1 MNFFGDKIK
10 ETLALFS
17 DDAEKY
23 SDFLDKIGEVCGGK
37 IAANA
42 SKVDRVGVK
51 LEGNSVIL
59 PPETLENIED
69 LKNCGYLGSI
79 LPEIWGGKALPKL
92 FDIAAIEMISRADAS
107 LMTLVS
113 LTETGLLI
121 DQYGTDEQKNRILP
135 RIANGKITCAIA
147 LSEAG
152 AGSDLQA
159 VETVA
164 REENG
169 VWYISG
175 TKHFV
180 TNGGADIMLVLARS
194 EEGVSGGR
202 GLSLFIRE
210 KNADNNCK
218 ILKTLDKHGICGSP
232 TCDIRFEKAKCE
244 LLGRKRFGLVKYTM
258 ELLISARL
266 SVAAQA
272 LGIAEAA
279 WAEAEK
285 YAGNRMQFDK
295 KIAELPQVARMLE
308 EMKES
313 VAVTRLA
320 VYSAASKFDEMR
332 KAGDEPQSPENAEKV
347 REIRSVVE
355 FLVPLVKFL
364 AAVTAEKVTRD
375 ALQIH
380 GGTGYI
386 RGVAVERLVR
396 DARITSIYEGTSQI
410 QISAVARK
418 TADGLFEKFIGQF
431 LSENGKSE
439 TAGKIMSRAGKLTSL
454 SAALA
459 ENGKIGFFEKELAFS
474 AALIFSAALDISF
487 GNGKFFRGNFFDRLL
502 SETDFFLSLAGA
514 GNAI

>member
-17 DDAEKY
+17 SDSGKY
-23 SDFLDKIGEVCGGK
+23 SDFLDKIGEVCGGN

-42 SKVDRVGVK
+42 SKVDRIGVK

-59 PPETLENIED
+59 PPETLENIEN
-69 LKNCGYLGSI
+69 LKNCGYLGSV

-135 RIANGKITCAIA
+135 RIASGKLTCAIA

-169 VWYISG
+169 VWYLSG

-202 GLSLFIRE
+202 GLSLFIRD
-210 KNADNNCK
+210 KNADDNCK

-244 LLGRKRFGLVKYTM
+244 LLGRRRFGLVKYTM

-279 WAEAEK
+279 LAEAEK
-285 YAGNRMQFDK
+285 YAGNRMQFGT
-295 KIAELPQVARMLE
+295 KIVELPQVARMLE

-313 VAVTRLA
+313 VSVTRLA

-332 KAGDEPQSPENAEKV
+332 KAACEPQSPENAEKL

-380 GGTGYI
+380 GGTGYL

-410 QISAVARK
+410 QISAVVRK
-418 TADGLFEKFIGQF
+418 TADGMLEKLAEQL
-431 LSENGKSE
+431 LSGNGKSE
-439 TAGKIMSRAGKLTSL
+439 TAVKIVSCARQLTSL
-454 SAALA
+454 AANLS
-459 ENGKIGFFEKELAFS
+459 ENGKIEFCEKEIAFS
-474 AALIFSAALDISF
+474 AVFLSVAILIAAYEPDNFSR
-487 GNGKFFRGNFFDRLL
+487 GKFFLSLL
-502 SETDFFLSLAGA
+502 AKVDFFLSV
-514 GNAI
+514 IEVS

>member
-1 MNFFGDKIK
+1 MNFYSDKIR
-10 ETLALFS
+10 ETLSLFS
-17 DDAEKY
+17 SDSGKY
-23 SDFLDKIGEVCGGK
+23 SGFLDKIGEICGGK
-37 IAANA
+37 IASNA
-42 SKVDRVGVK
+42 AKVDRAGVK
-51 LEGNSVIL
+51 LEKNSVIL
-59 PPETLENIED
+59 PPETLENIEN
-69 LKNCGYLGSI
+69 LKNCGYAGAV
-79 LPEIWGGKALPKL
+79 LPEIYGGKSLPKL
-92 FDIAAIEMISRADAS
+92 FDIAAVEMISRADAS

-113 LTETGLLI
+113 LSETGLLI
-121 DQYGTDEQKNRILP
+121 DSYGTEEQKNRILP
-135 RIANGKITCAIA
+135 GIAGGKLSCAIA

-169 VWYISG
+169 EWYLSG

-210 KNADNNCK
+210 KNADEKCK

-232 TCDIRFEKAKCE
+232 TCNVRFERAKCE
-244 LLGRKRFGLVKYTM
+244 LLGRRRFGLVKYAA
-258 ELLISARL
+258 ELLLSARL

-279 WAEAEK
+279 LSEGEK
-285 YAGNRMQFDK
+285 YAENRMQFGK
-295 KIAELPQVARMLE
+295 KIAELPQVAEMLE
-308 EMKES
+308 RMRES

-320 VYSAASKFDEMR
+320 VYFAASKFDEMR
-332 KAGDEPQSPENAEKV
+332 KAAGEPETPENAEKL
-347 REIRSVVE
+347 REIRSLVE
-355 FLVPLVKFL
+355 FLVPLVKL
-364 AAVTAEKVTRD
+364 MSAETAEKTARD

-380 GGTGYI
+380 GGNGYL

-418 TADGLFEKFIGQF
+418 TADGLAGKFVEQL
-431 LSENGKSE
+431 LSENEDPE
-439 TAGKIMSRAGKLTSL
+439 TAGKILSCVRKLTSV

-459 ENGKIGFFEKELAFS
+459 ENGKVGFFEKELAFS
-474 AALIFSAALDISF
+474 AALVFSAALAASF
-487 GNGKFFRGNFFDRLL
+487 GNGKFFRGNFFTRLL
-502 SETDFFLSLAGA
+502 QEAGFFLSVAGA
-514 GNAI
+514 SDSI

>member
-1 MNFFGDKIK
+1 MNFFTDKIR
-10 ETLALFS
+10 EDLSLFS
-17 DDAEKY
+17 NDSEKY
-23 SDFLDKIGEVCGGK
+23 SSFLKRIGEICGGK

-42 SKVDRVGVK
+42 AKVDKAGVK
-51 LEGNSVIL
+51 LEGNSVVL
-59 PPETLENIED
+59 PPETLENIES
-69 LKNCGYLGSI
+69 LKNCGYVGAV
-79 LPEIWGGKALPKL
+79 LPEVYGGKALPKL
-92 FDIAAIEMISRADAS
+92 FDIAAVEMISRADAS

-113 LTETGLLI
+113 LSETGLMI
-121 DQYGTDEQKNRILP
+121 DSYGTEDQKKRILSG
-135 RIANGKITCAIA
+135 IASGKLSCAIA

-169 VWYISG
+169 EWYLSG

-180 TNGGADIMLVLARS
+180 TNGGADILLVLARS
-194 EEGVSGGR
+194 EEGISGGR

-210 KNADNNCK
+210 KNADENCK
-218 ILKTLDKHGICGSP
+218 MLKTLDKHGICASP
-232 TCDIRFEKAKCE
+232 TCNVRFEKAKCE
-244 LLGRKRFGLVKYTM
+244 LLGRRRFGLVKYTM
-258 ELLISARL
+258 ELLLSARL

-279 WAEAEK
+279 LSEAEK
-285 YAGNRMQFDK
+285 YAENRMQFGK

-320 VYSAASKFDEMR
+320 VYFAASKFDEMHN
-332 KAGDEPQSPENAEKV
+332 AASEPESPETAEKL

-355 FLVPLVKFL
+355 FLVPLVKFF
-364 AAVTAEKVTRD
+364 AAETAEKVTRD

-380 GGTGYI
+380 GGNGYLC
-386 RGVAVERLVR
+386 GVTVERLVR

-418 TADGLFEKFIGQF
+418 TADGVLGKFVEQLFLGT
-431 LSENGKSE
+431 ENSE
-439 TAGKIMSRAGKLTSL
+439 TVGKIVSRVRKLTSV

-459 ENGKIGFFEKELAFS
+459 ENGKIGFCEKELAFS
-474 AALIFSAALDISF
+474 AALVFSAALAAFF
-487 GNGKFFRGNFFDRLL
+487 GNEKFLSRNFVISLL
-502 SETDFFLSLAGA
+502 SKADFFLSVIE
-514 GNAI
+514 AI